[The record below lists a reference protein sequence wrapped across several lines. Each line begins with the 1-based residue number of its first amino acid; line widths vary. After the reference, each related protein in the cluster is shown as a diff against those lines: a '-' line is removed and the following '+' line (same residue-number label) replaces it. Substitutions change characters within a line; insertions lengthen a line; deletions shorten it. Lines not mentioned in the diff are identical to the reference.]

1 MERRGGRFAGWRCL
15 VVLGDA
21 KMRDI
26 YGRVLAAGG
35 ADVLQWKSVQSLGEE
50 FMPNKVKLKYSKG
63 VNYKLYWK
71 LHKYLGTGRRWLPD
85 SWAGLTLIGDAPLS
99 YLAAW
104 GTSQI

>member
-35 ADVLQWKSVQSLGEE
+35 ADVRQWKSVQSLGEE
-50 FMPNKVKLKYSKG
+50 FMPNKVKDP
-63 VNYKLYWK
+63 
-71 LHKYLGTGRRWLPD
+71 HKVSITNIL
-85 SWAGLTLIGDAPLS
+85 AVTLQGGAS
-99 YLAAW
+99 VREV
-104 GTSQI
+104 G

>member
-35 ADVLQWKSVQSLGEE
+35 AAVRHWKSVQSLGEE
-50 FMPNKVKLKYSKG
+50 FMPNKVRLKASSKG
-63 VNYKLYWK
+63 VNN
-71 LHKYLGTGRRWLPD
+71 KYLV
-85 SWAGLTLIGDAPLS
+85 S
-99 YLAAW
+99 YTQ
-104 GTSQI
+104 GST